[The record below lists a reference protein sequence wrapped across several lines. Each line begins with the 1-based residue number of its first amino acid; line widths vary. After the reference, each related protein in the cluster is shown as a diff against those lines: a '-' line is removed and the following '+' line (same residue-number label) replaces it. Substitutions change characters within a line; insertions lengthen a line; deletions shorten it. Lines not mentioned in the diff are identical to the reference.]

1 MHRRGQP
8 IVVRPA
14 TMPDLAGIQRVAEM
28 TWRETYKRKIQKHQ
42 IEQFLERAYSLESLE
57 QSLQRLGAGMLV
69 ACAGDQIVGYALA
82 GPNREGVGELFA
94 LYVLPAWQGTGTG
107 HLLWQH
113 ATTHLRQGGFTE
125 MVLWVLDSQRA
136 SAPLLRTPGGDRLDR
151 ATLPHRFRHDQRDRV
166 SGVAGLGRRGL
177 SDDRIAPQRNSI
189 GTISSAE

>member
-8 IVVRPA
+8 FVVRSA
-14 TMPDLAGIQRVAEM
+14 TVAQLPGVRLVAER
-28 TWRETYKRKIQKHQ
+28 TWQATYKGKIPKGQ

-57 QSLQRLGAGMLV
+57 QSLHRLGAGMLV
-69 ACAGDQIVGYALA
+69 ASSGDQIVGYAMA

-125 MVLWVLDSQRA
+125 MVLWVLDRNERA
-136 SAPLLRTPGGDRLDR
+136 R
-151 ATLPHRFRHDQRDRV
+151 RFYEHEGAIAWTERPFPIGSGTINEIGYRV
-166 SGVAGLGRRGL
+166 SLGSG
-177 SDDRIAPQRNSI
+177 DVV
-189 GTISSAE
+189 